1 MPGMSAIFKKLNLK
15 DEVEIVV
22 ANAPQSFEAELAKLD
37 TVRVVRDPARVRAIN
52 FALAFA
58 STQAEL
64 DKVSRSLTRKADGD
78 AIVWIAYPKKTSRRY
93 KCEFN
98 RDSGWEVLGSAGF
111 ETVRM
116 VAIDE
121 DWSALRFRRAEYVK
135 SMTRDPARAI
145 SRKAK

>member
-15 DEVEIVV
+15 DEVEVV
-22 ANAPQSFEAELAKLD
+22 VVNAPQSFEAELAKLD
-37 TVRVVRDPARVRAIN
+37 TVRVVRDPAMVRAIS